1 MLSFFEDVVIITA
14 LTISVTAVLV
24 LVMGRRHAKQRRDGT
39 LPRRALI
46 DYTAG
51 EMLIELLHTYE
62 TGLGSIDGLKAV
74 DLYLEKKKSLYPAES
89 LLNDTELIL
98 RAGAFTGTVLRH
110 AKHYRWKFKDDIPLM
125 HKKGTTVYPF
135 ELIKQKIDGSLNSVY
150 EYCKDL

>member
-24 LVMGRRHAKQRRDGT
+24 LVMGRRNAKKRRSGT

-51 EMLIELLHTYE
+51 EMLTELMHTYE
-62 TGLGSIDGLKAV
+62 TGLGSIDCLKTL

-135 ELIKQKIDGSLNSVY
+135 ELIKQKIDGSLDSVY
-150 EYCKDL
+150 EYCKNL